1 MFMTAYF
8 QQDCKIIIIFSF
20 NIAYKGCHFKELRF
34 LRISSFRE
42 NLNKA
47 LNGKAFVSMGECN
60 LHLQNIPT
68 FFKGVNIAFIP

>member
-1 MFMTAYF
+1 MFMTACF
-8 QQDCKIIIIFSF
+8 QQDSKIIIIFSF
-20 NIAYKGCHFKELRF
+20 NIAYKGCHFKELKNIF
-34 LRISSFRE
+34 FRE

-60 LHLQNIPT
+60 LHLQNIPK

>member
-1 MFMTAYF
+1 MLIGFPWKHGSSKEPNRI
-8 QQDCKIIIIFSF
+8 QIRP
-20 NIAYKGCHFKELRF
+20 YKGCHFKELLF

-60 LHLQNIPT
+60 LHLQNIPK